1 MILGRVIGS
10 IVSTVKHSAYQGL
23 KILMVQPVDPMN
35 QDKGTVIA
43 AIDKVQ
49 AGPGD
54 RVLVMTEGNSARQL
68 LQSQDTP
75 VNMVIVG
82 IVDNIEYDK

>member
-1 MILGRVIGS
+1 MVLGRVIGS
-10 IVSTVKHSAYQGL
+10 IVSTVKHSAYQGM
-23 KILMVQPVDPMN
+23 KILMVQPVDPAN

-43 AIDKVQ
+43 AVDKVQ